1 MAEGPFRLRRRSSGV
16 LIHPTSLPGPHGIG
30 DLGRQAHIFA
40 RLLSACGQSW
50 WQMLPVGPP
59 GVGDS
64 PYASLSAFA
73 GSPWLVSLEA
83 LAEEGLLE
91 AQDLRPVRG
100 LRQGCVEY
108 AAVAKFK
115 QTRLRKAF
123 AAFER
128 RLTER
133 PQEKEAFEAFRRDAG
148 WLEDFAL
155 FAALKDA
162 HRGAA
167 WTDWEEDLRRR
178 RPQALERARREL
190 DAEVR
195 YQSFIQYQFHR
206 QWKFLRG
213 FCAELGLGL
222 IGDAPIFVA
231 HDSADV
237 WSRQELFHLDAEGRP
252 AVVAGVPPDYFS
264 KTGQRWGNPLY
275 RWDVLKEQGYGWWI
289 KRLRQTFARFDAVR
303 LDHFIGFHNY
313 WEIPGDAKDATAG
326 RWAPGPGADFF
337 EKVQAALGRPEI
349 IAEDLGVVTPEVT
362 ALRERF
368 DFPGLR
374 VVQFCFSAWDETRQ
388 PHNFP
393 PRSVAYTGTHDND
406 TAVGWFQDPG
416 GASSTRSPEQVRAE
430 RENLLRYL
438 GEGVS
443 EQDIHWELIWL
454 ALKSPAETAIIPV
467 QDLLGLGSQARLNR
481 PATAEG
487 NWRWRLRPGEWTPEV
502 SGRLG
507 LLTGASGRASRRW
520 GS

>member
-1 MAEGPFRLRRRSSGV
+1 MAEGPFRLRQRSSGI
-16 LIHPTSLPGPHGIG
+16 LLHPTSLPGPHGIG
-30 DLGRQAHIFA
+30 DLGPQARGFA

-59 GVGDS
+59 GMGDS
-64 PYASLSAFA
+64 PYAALSAFA
-73 GSPWLVSLEA
+73 GSPWLVSLES
-83 LAEEGLLE
+83 LAEEGLL
-91 AQDLRPVRG
+91 AAGDLRPVRG
-100 LRQGCVEY
+100 LNHGRVEY

-115 QTRLRKAF
+115 QARLRKAL

-128 RLTER
+128 RLAR
-133 PQEKEAFEAFRRDAG
+133 WPQEREAFESFRRNTA

-155 FAALKDA
+155 FSALKDV

-167 WTDWEEDLRRR
+167 WTQWDDDLRRR

-190 DAEVR
+190 DAEIR

-206 QWKFLRG
+206 QWEVLRG

-237 WSRQELFHLDAEGRP
+237 WSHQELFHLDAEGRP

-275 RWDVLKEQGYGWWI
+275 RWDVLKQRGYGWWME
-289 KRLRQTFARFDAVR
+289 RLRQDFARFDAVR

-326 RWAPGPGADFF
+326 RWVPGPGADFF
-337 EKVQAALGRPEI
+337 EKVQAAMGRPEI
-349 IAEDLGVVTPEVT
+349 IAEDLGAVTPEVT
-362 ALRERF
+362 ALRENF
-368 DFPGLR
+368 DFPGLC
-374 VVQFCFSAWDETRQ
+374 VMQFCFSSWEESRQ
-388 PHNFP
+388 PHHFK

-406 TAVGWFQDPG
+406 TAAGWFRDAG
-416 GASSTRSPEQVRAE
+416 GASTTRSPEQVRAE
-430 RENLLRYL
+430 RENLRRYL
-438 GEGVS
+438 GGVIN
-443 EQDIHWELIWL
+443 EKEIHWEIIRL

-467 QDLLGLGSQARLNR
+467 QDLLGLGSEARLNL
-481 PATAEG
+481 PGTSMG

-507 LLTGASGRASRRW
+507 LLTGICGRAPRRW
-520 GS
+520 TS